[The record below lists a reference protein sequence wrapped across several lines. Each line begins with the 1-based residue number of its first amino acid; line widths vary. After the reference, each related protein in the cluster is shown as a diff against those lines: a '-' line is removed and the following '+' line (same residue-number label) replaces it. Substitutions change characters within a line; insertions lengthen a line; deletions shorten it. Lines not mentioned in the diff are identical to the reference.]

1 MTIVQR
7 KSVEQINA
15 DILAEFG
22 SLLNDKRIGAVLRKF
37 SYAVATEIGG
47 AFFELWKLE
56 MGFYIRT
63 AKGSELDDKA
73 ADFKVTREPAKAA
86 IVSLRFSGTLGS
98 PIPVLS
104 LASAPANDLRDRVQF
119 QTASSGVY
127 TVGASGYVD
136 VPATCLTASEIGNLA
151 AGSIVHLDNPI
162 TGITAVTNPAASTM
176 GLPQETDDQ
185 LRARLLR
192 TIEGLSRGTLPA
204 LRHGALDFRR
214 QSLTLLNLLPTG
226 QDFFEVAE
234 DLSQLPLPS
243 AGILGLNDNKEVVY
257 YAGLDLTKT
266 PHRIIGVTRGQES
279 TSDQTHQGGITLNQ
293 YIPDGE
299 SDRVVGVQF
308 KESVGR
314 VDLYIDAG
322 TPTPASTELVG
333 LVQLHISGE
342 GVERFR
348 GWKGAGVPVVVHAS
362 QIVTVDVTTEVV
374 LKTGWSAANVHSQIT
389 QRLSLLLNEWQ
400 GSELPG
406 SLLSCVIQDTEG
418 VERIT
423 LFEATDGT
431 STIDSTG
438 NLAIPTTE
446 VVRAGTLNI
455 S

>member
-1 MTIVQR
+1 MSIVQR
-7 KSVEQINA
+7 KSVEQIND
-15 DILAEFG
+15 DILAEYG
-22 SLLNDKRIGAVLRKF
+22 ELLNDHRLGAVIRTF

-56 MGFYIRT
+56 QGFYIRT

-98 PIPVLS
+98 PIPALS

-119 QTASSGVY
+119 KTASSGVY

-136 VPATCLTASEIGNLA
+136 VPATCLTPGEIGNLA
-151 AGSIVHLDNPI
+151 AGSIVQLDNPI

-214 QSLTLLNLLPTG
+214 QQLTLLNLLPTG

-234 DLSQLPLPS
+234 DLTQIPLPS

-293 YIPDGE
+293 YVPDGE
-299 SDRVVGVQF
+299 SDRVVGVQL

-322 TPTPASTELVG
+322 TPTPACTELVG
-333 LVQLHISGE
+333 LVQLHIHGE

-348 GWKGAGVPVVVHAS
+348 GWKGAGVPVVVHAA
-362 QIVTVDVTTEVV
+362 QITLISVTADVLLEKGYNAGKV
-374 LKTGWSAANVHSQIT
+374 LARVRETLTRLINGWSG
-389 QRLSLLLNEWQ
+389 E
-400 GSELPG
+400 ELPG
-406 SLLSCVIQDTEG
+406 SLLACVIQDTEG
-418 VERIT
+418 VAGIT
-423 LFEATDGT
+423 SFEAGDGT
-431 STIDSTG
+431 RFVGVTG
-438 NLAIPTTE
+438 ILYVPETY
-446 VVRAGTLNI
+446 VSRAGVLML